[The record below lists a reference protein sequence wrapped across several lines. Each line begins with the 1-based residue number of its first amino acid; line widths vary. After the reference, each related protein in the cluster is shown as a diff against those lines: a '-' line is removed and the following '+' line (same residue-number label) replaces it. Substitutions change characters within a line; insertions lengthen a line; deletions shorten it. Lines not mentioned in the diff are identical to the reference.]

1 MTTADPLHAAAAPT
15 AIGPATTAKSVK
27 GSLKWGDILLRTV
40 AGLVLLY
47 LFLPIFVIVL
57 FSFNNP
63 QGKFNYS
70 WQGFTLDNW
79 LDPFKY
85 PALTEALQLSL
96 NVAAVSTAVAL
107 VLGSLVAIALVRQRW
122 RGQRAVDT
130 FLVLPLTAPE
140 VVMGAALLVLFLDL
154 GWATGYVTIVLAHI
168 AFEVSFI
175 AMTVRARVRGFDW
188 TLEDASLDLGAGPT
202 RTFFRVTLP
211 LIVPG
216 LVAAAMLSFALSL
229 DDFIITY
236 FVSGST
242 VTYPLYVNAA
252 VKAAVPPQ
260 INVLATAILVIS
272 LVLLAAGTLYR
283 RKRIDAGVD
292 FGGHGRPSGTGPR
305 GADTGDHDEGQT
317 HHARRPRH
325 LVQHYEAD
333 HHGERRFQRHQ
344 RAERGGGQ
352 PAQRQKFQGERDHR
366 QQDRQPDSD
375 QEDFGRHPGQHRV
388 PDRRRGH
395 QTGDRHRDRQAVD
408 PGHRVTDALGEQDVE
423 GPEGGRGER
432 VDHTDGIHGTGP
444 RLGQQQYADG
454 GQSRPPQAVRA
465 SAVGDGDA
473 EWAKELQRAR
483 RAQRYPLERSHEQ
496 QCDG

>member
-1 MTTADPLHAAAAPT
+1 MTVQAMADATSAS
-15 AIGPATTAKSVK
+15 PAKRVK
-27 GSLKWGDILLRTV
+27 GSPRWGDALLRLV

-47 LFLPIFVIVL
+47 LFLPIFVIIL
-57 FSFNNP
+57 FSFNDP
-63 QGKFNYS
+63 KGKFNYA
-70 WQGFTLDNW
+70 WQGFTLKNW
-79 LDPFKY
+79 ADPFKY

-188 TLEDASLDLGAGPT
+188 TLEDASMDLGAGPT

-216 LVAAAMLSFALSL
+216 IVAAAMLSFALSL

-236 FVSGST
+236 FVSGSA

-260 INVLATAILVIS
+260 INVLATGILVIS
-272 LVLLAAGTLYR
+272 LILLAAGTLYR
-283 RKRIDAGVD
+283 RKRIDA
-292 FGGHGRPSGTGPR
+292 
-305 GADTGDHDEGQT
+305 
-317 HHARRPRH
+317 
-325 LVQHYEAD
+325 
-333 HHGERRFQRHQ
+333 
-344 RAERGGGQ
+344 
-352 PAQRQKFQGERDHR
+352 
-366 QQDRQPDSD
+366 
-375 QEDFGRHPGQHRV
+375 
-388 PDRRRGH
+388 
-395 QTGDRHRDRQAVD
+395 
-408 PGHRVTDALGEQDVE
+408 
-423 GPEGGRGER
+423 
-432 VDHTDGIHGTGP
+432 
-444 RLGQQQYADG
+444 
-454 GQSRPPQAVRA
+454 
-465 SAVGDGDA
+465 
-473 EWAKELQRAR
+473 
-483 RAQRYPLERSHEQ
+483 
-496 QCDG
+496 